1 MPTTPA
7 ALASKLTRTDASMHV
22 LVGRWRGGAAGSQPP
37 AGLAA
42 RARSEQR
49 TIVMLADRPRL
60 AAIAVPLLR
69 NPLAGTV
76 SDLSVAIRR
85 LDRLGAGEPAPS
97 LRLAQPLPLS
107 DLLRYYH
114 AAERRFGVDWSVLA
128 AVNMVESAFGRVRSP
143 SNAGARGPMQFL
155 PATWREYGLGGNIDD
170 PHDAILG
177 AANYLAASGAP
188 GDYFGALQRYNPSA
202 LYAGAVIRIAHAIR
216 RDPGL
221 VYVLYLWRP

>member
-1 MPTTPA
+1 M
-7 ALASKLTRTDASMHV
+7 RVMV
-22 LVGRWRGGAAGSQPP
+22 RRWRGGGAGSQPP

-49 TIVMLADRPRL
+49 TIVMLADRPRV

-76 SDLSVAIRR
+76 GDLSVAIRR
-85 LDRLGAGEPAPS
+85 LDRLGAGEPAS
-97 LRLAQPLPLS
+97 RLRLAQPLPLS

-155 PATWREYGLGGNIDD
+155 PATWHEYGLGGNIED

-188 GDYFGALQRYNPSA
+188 GDYFGALQSYNPSV
-202 LYAGAVIRIAHAIR
+202 LYAGAVLRIARAIR
-216 RDPGL
+216 RDAGL